1 MRFFRIDNCGA
12 KMLWAYYKIKTDSI
26 AISLCL
32 TVLYHVSI
40 LPWPHFWSTVLH
52 SQRNSDFWLWKSN
65 FGDYLLF
72 HAQVTAYGIYFF
84 GKNQLLVGSK
94 SEVMLVS
101 MLILHICR
109 AHVEYLYVLSQHCA
123 FHSVLV

>member
-1 MRFFRIDNCGA
+1 MKLHLNDEKTPVDLRLLNDILWGLKALCVIHPF
-12 KMLWAYYKIKTDSI
+12 ML
-26 AISLCL
+26 
-32 TVLYHVSI
+32 
-40 LPWPHFWSTVLH
+40 
-52 SQRNSDFWLWKSN
+52 KSSHEKV
-65 FGDYLLF
+65 F
-72 HAQVTAYGIYFF
+72 YGIYFF

-94 SEVMLVS
+94 SEVTLVS